1 MNSAYNLRACIIL
14 KDHDEIGD
22 AIILP
27 EYILKDIEHRL
38 SADGLFF
45 RIENKKNGRTV
56 VGSLLEFSRDEKVVQ
71 MPNWMFQDLDCETF
85 DFLSVSIIKIPK
97 ATKMNIEID
106 GVSEE
111 AGIKMS
117 EFQNIFQKYKSV
129 KKGEHIPFQVGGFSG
144 TFFIKDCQPND
155 YVSLLNVFVLDHFHF
170 LDGL

>member
-56 VGSLLEFSRDEKVVQ
+56 VGSLLEFSRDEKMVQ

-129 KKGEHIPFQVGGFSG
+129 KKGEHIPFQIGGFSG

-155 YVSLLNVFVLDHFHF
+155 YVSLLNVFVFCHFHF